1 MKHIV
6 QSNTKNTESYTIVV
20 LDDWNGNIEDH
31 PSIIEHPELFEIVD
45 SELPEKYQLLNYNV

>member
-6 QSNTKNTESYTIVV
+6 QTNTKNTESYTIVV

-31 PSIIEHPELFEIVD
+31 PSIVEHTELFEIVD
-45 SELPEKYQLLNYNV
+45 S